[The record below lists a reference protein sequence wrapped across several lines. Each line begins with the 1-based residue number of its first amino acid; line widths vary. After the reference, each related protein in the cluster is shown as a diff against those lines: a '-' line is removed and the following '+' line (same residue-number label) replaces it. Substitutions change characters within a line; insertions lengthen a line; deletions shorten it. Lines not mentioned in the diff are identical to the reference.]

1 VLDIVLMIA
10 DVANPVSRVS
20 HRAHTETLQGKY
32 ELSGLKL
39 NRKQPVKARI
49 TGGSFEWLM

>member
-1 VLDIVLMIA
+1 LMIA